1 MTSARK
7 CFTNRLNARRSTG
20 PKTPAGKA
28 RSSRNALRHGLSL
41 SLALDGG
48 YPTEIESLARAIAG
62 KNANARQFEIG
73 CRIALAQLNLL
84 QVRQI
89 RHYLLSAAAA
99 RERKSAD
106 AFSELIARLA
116 PLETYE
122 QRALARRRSAI
133 RDFDSLQTEE

>member
-7 CFTNRLNARRSTG
+7 RFTNRLNARRSTG

-28 RSSRNALRHGLSL
+28 RSSRNALRHGLSR

-48 YPTEIESLARAIAG
+48 YPPEVESLARAIAG

-73 CRIALAQLNLL
+73 CQIAAAQLNLL

-89 RHYLLSAAAA
+89 RHYLLSAAA
-99 RERKSAD
+99 RER
-106 AFSELIARLA
+106 
-116 PLETYE
+116 
-122 QRALARRRSAI
+122 
-133 RDFDSLQTEE
+133 

>member
-1 MTSARK
+1 MISARK

-48 YPTEIESLARAIAG
+48 YPPEVESLARAIAG
-62 KNANARQFEIG
+62 KNADARQFEIG
-73 CRIALAQLNLL
+73 LRIAVAQLNHL

-89 RHYLLSAAAA
+89 RHYLLSAAA

-106 AFSELIARLA
+106 VFSELIARLA
-116 PLETYE
+116 PLDTYE
-122 QRALARRRSAI
+122 QRALAQRRSAI
-133 RDFDSLQTEE
+133 REFDSLEIEE